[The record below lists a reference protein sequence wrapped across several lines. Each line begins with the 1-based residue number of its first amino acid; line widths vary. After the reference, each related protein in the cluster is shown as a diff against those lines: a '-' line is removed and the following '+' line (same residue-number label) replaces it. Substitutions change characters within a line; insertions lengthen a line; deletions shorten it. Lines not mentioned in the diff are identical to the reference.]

1 MKELSPIIKFSD
13 WAFSNSKRED
23 MKVKCFK
30 INKSLQLEVVPKDQI
45 VELSKQKKE
54 KLWVDLH
61 YTDLN
66 EVKQW
71 FTNLDIK
78 DLGKQL
84 FKTSID
90 NPAFYPINNEIFMT
104 FPVITIGGKIASIAI
119 ICRENLL
126 ITIHDKSI
134 SDLEQID
141 LEAGSDSW
149 LFEPTIAA
157 LLSAIFMD
165 LSLACLNQANDLKRL
180 VEQAEIKMNTDPSSI
195 QYETILNLRAK
206 QLHLESAVSGQTPS
220 VGGLKVVE
228 KEFFNP
234 ANVKDYLNCSEVNL
248 FAARD
253 LLDRIENRII
263 DLRSRFELNS
273 QEKGNR
279 RLNMLTIISA
289 VFMPITFLAGIWGM
303 NFENMPEL
311 NHTYAYPIAL
321 SFMAVIVVGMFIFFK
336 KHGWFT
342 E

>member
-1 MKELSPIIKFSD
+1 
-13 WAFSNSKRED
+13 
-23 MKVKCFK
+23 MKVECFK
-30 INKSLQLEVVPKDQI
+30 INDSLQLEVVPKDQI

-71 FTNLDIK
+71 FGALDIK
-78 DLGKQL
+78 DLGTQL
-84 FKTSID
+84 LKTSID

-104 FPVITIGGKIASIAI
+104 FPVITIGGEIASIAI

-165 LSLACLNQANDLKRL
+165 LSLACLNQANDLKRA
-180 VEQAEIKMNTDPSSI
+180 VEKSETKMDNDPSSI
-195 QYETILNLRAK
+195 EYAIILELREM

-228 KEFFNP
+228 KDFFNP
-234 ANVKDYLNCSEVNL
+234 ANVKDYLNCAAVNL
-248 FAARD
+248 LAARD
-253 LLDRIENRII
+253 LLDRIENRIL
-263 DLRSRFELNS
+263 DLRSRYELNS

-311 NHTYAYPIAL
+311 SHTYAYPAAL
-321 SFMAVIVVGMFIFFK
+321 SLMAIIVAGMFRYFK
-336 KHGWFT
+336 KNGWFD
-342 E
+342 

>member
-1 MKELSPIIKFSD
+1 MI
-13 WAFSNSKRED
+13 
-23 MKVKCFK
+23 VKCFK
-30 INKSLQLEVVPKDQI
+30 INDSMQLDIVPEDNI
-45 VELSKQKKE
+45 VELSNEKKE
-54 KLWVDLH
+54 NLWIDLK
-61 YTDLN
+61 YSDIN

-71 FTNLDIK
+71 FKRLNIK
-78 DLGKQL
+78 DLGSQL
-84 FKTSID
+84 FKTSMN
-90 NPAFYPINNEIFMT
+90 NPAFYPIKDEIFMT
-104 FPVITIGGKIASIAI
+104 LPVITITDEITSIAI
-119 ICRENLL
+119 ICREKLL
-126 ITIHDKSI
+126 FTIHNQNI
-134 SDLEQID
+134 TDLEQND
-141 LEAGSDSW
+141 LEEGSDSW
-149 LFEPTIAA
+149 LFEPTIEA

-195 QYETILNLRAK
+195 KYDTILDLRAK

-228 KEFFNP
+228 KSFFKP

-253 LLDRIENRII
+253 LLDRIENRIL
-263 DLRSRFELNS
+263 DLRSRYELNS

-321 SFMAVIVVGMFIFFK
+321 SIMAVIVVGMFFFFK